1 MDQEERQK
9 KLEAGRAKLAHFR
22 QRKAKGDGANPQ
34 KKTPKRKSAVH
45 ANDLPTQER
54 PLAAKACPLDSA
66 PKRSNG
72 TLAEEAPRPA
82 VDSAQTEPE
91 HEAAPGDEA
100 AVGVCEEEE
109 EPRGALVR
117 SSEKDQRQ
125 LQIALEERNEII
137 SQLTANLQVA
147 LGSRDQVQVEVMEL
161 TNQIQAL
168 QQQLQQ
174 ASEFLRARSQSSAE
188 LSQAQQQISLFQR
201 SLQDQSA
208 QLGRLQEE
216 LQESQQ
222 LTREQQCLL
231 TLKETET
238 TGLLE
243 KLSTTESRLQEALSL
258 RDQEPAAP
266 RNGGRAAETHAQDAG
281 DGADA
286 LTERLRAELQAER
299 GRSRGL
305 ERLVRDFEEE
315 RRALEEQLAEVREEL
330 SMEARQVG
338 EEEEELRRE
347 LARLNDLVRG
357 AQERLQ
363 EEEAAGRRLRAKHE
377 ADISNYELRLR
388 SLAEEKGGDREA
400 ELQSLRDEVRWLR
413 EHHGDRSYQSGS
425 EDPGESPG
433 GAKAQKEHVN
443 QETAGE
449 SREEPGLDLPFPS
462 DPDHLMEK
470 YLASVAPRD
479 STWGEDSLEH
489 SLLENSGNYRFE
501 VDGQVEL
508 ERPKSACLVQDD
520 NEAAGQFTDM
530 PLPCGQGYEAA
541 EPNEESQ
548 ISDQWQTH
556 FSASLGPDEGG
567 DSLISGQGPTRSSA
581 SPGMDGDSEVVDLG
595 KALLVEQCRDLSAQ
609 LEERDRQVE
618 ALEGRLRGEAQ
629 GASERWSKAAKEL
642 ESARWELEAEREQR
656 QRWEEAVGL
665 KASEADDLRNQLSLL
680 RSRPERPDQTGQP
693 PGARTA
699 DPLLLATGDLIGDLR
714 EEKELLL
721 AQLREQERLV
731 RDVQERKLAGDS
743 VTSEVQALF
752 GRQLSALQA
761 HRDGLQAQL
770 DSQKARGQAAS
781 EQLGRKALE
790 LESALGELR
799 RLGEELEEREGRLR
813 EAGEEEA
820 DLRSGLS
827 RLEQGLAD
835 AEEALSQGA
844 EEQAALR
851 ERLGEAETRARNVEN
866 TLQTQ
871 REEFLSQLRT
881 LKEKESALEAE
892 LESARKTLGEQGR
905 EQDEAVEAAMA
916 QLRLAHQEEL
926 CRLQGQHQEEVRAL
940 NLEMERALADQ
951 KARLEEEQKKQI
963 ALIKQV
969 HEREHQREKAELA
982 SRHKD
987 AMEAAHQEHLLQA
1000 QAQQTL
1006 ELEAL
1011 RLSLTNLHTAQL
1023 ELSQSN
1029 LQRDKEA
1036 ALSELQASLR
1046 DKWAQESAM
1055 LQTRQLFE
1063 LEKTREQCRLENQ
1076 RELDELKRTWES
1088 QISEDRSKMEALEA
1102 DKIKALKQDW
1112 EREAEKA
1119 QAEAQATLAETLQA
1133 LSDTRGKLGQLE
1145 QLQASKDQELR
1156 SLEEE
1161 LRQAWSDRDAAARA
1175 VEELVSSHNVVLQE
1189 QRDRAQHLEGLGA
1202 AGTEREE
1209 QLQQQLEKL
1218 QAEHTAVKQ
1227 SSEHLWTQLECM
1239 RASRQELGELREQLL
1254 ARSSRVEDMERL
1266 KQEFAQ
1272 QRRDIQEHNEAE
1284 LEGLRAYFEQRLR
1297 AAEEG
1302 YRQEI
1307 ALLQL
1312 RLVEADLE
1320 DSVLKTGDDSYLSEG
1335 KPAEEKNDLI
1345 AEITLKLE
1353 KHKEEVDA
1361 LRVDLEGR
1369 HRQELEHLRASLS
1382 LAYRE
1387 ELLQA
1392 KTDLTDRYFSQI
1404 QDLKSRHSLEL
1415 EQQRARLSSSHI
1427 KELTKLRGQSAE
1439 EAPSSTEKEP
1449 EPEVEKEARAR
1460 LDMRIRELEA
1470 RAEALAEE
1478 HAAELRRVREEHGDL
1493 LSQAQEKLKQ
1503 DCEEELCAAVEEAR
1517 REERERAALELTRRR
1532 EEAVA
1537 ALTEERRGLSLQLE
1551 AERERLRALQHSLET
1566 ERDPQL
1572 AAARQEIHS
1581 AAEEAKELRAR
1592 LEERAAADL
1601 REARS
1606 RLQEE
1611 QQAAAEE
1618 LRLQQSEEHGER
1630 LKAELNALEAELRGK
1645 HKTELHALE
1654 ADLHGK
1660 HKVELH
1666 ALEAELHGKHKAEL
1680 HALEADLH
1688 GKHKVELHAL
1698 EAELHGKHKAELDAL
1713 EAELHGKHKAELDA
1727 LEADL
1732 HGKHKA
1738 ELDALEAELRGKH
1751 RAQLDALE
1759 AELRGKHRAE
1769 LDALEADLR
1778 GKHRAELDA
1787 LETGL
1792 CAKHKAELDSLEAV
1806 LQETNLAQLEAQE
1819 AELQARHRQE
1829 REELEAR
1836 MLSNMD
1842 TLETTYLAEIQATRE
1857 EAQRELR
1864 ELRESCDGERE
1875 EAEGGRA
1882 AELERLGAEHRAQ
1895 LLSVTEELRRELAQV
1910 HMDKFTAMAA
1920 ELRDA
1925 QQAELAQA
1933 LASQREAVEAEH
1945 RGALQTLR
1953 RELLALDQAHGAA
1966 LQELGEL
1973 RAAEARQ
1980 GQERQAALGALH
1992 QQQLQELRESSAREL
2007 EEEVS
2012 RQRLRLQE
2020 EAEKVL
2026 QQRLDQLKEELAVEK
2041 AAILEECG
2049 QKAQVCGETV
2059 DQLTKQLQERHAE
2072 SSQLRAEVSRL
2083 RGALQGK
2090 SSEMETLET
2099 LLQRR
2104 ERESHEGENLLTM
2117 LRADLSTAAQ
2127 ERRGLQ
2133 KVLLE
2138 VLRNTIATEDLISKK
2153 ISACVN
2159 SRASARGDEPHPK
2172 ATRKGSVDTPE
2183 KEEGE
2188 EEDSGPDS
2196 SLWSAQTDEG
2206 LELSQRLSESLF
2218 AGAELEAEGE
2228 EFVLGACVR
2237 LRAAVDKLLEL
2248 VTESARQLEQTH
2260 GAQAHLEERFSQ
2272 GRQDAAQLVLQHRRV
2287 LEQLD
2292 LEAGLK
2298 SQLELELH
2306 KAEGLMEGYVA
2317 EKAAL
2322 EEVLQQKET
2331 QTERLVEEL
2340 EGLRVQLQEL
2350 SEEHTLLLRQRDAI
2364 AGGLGEPEKGCSDDA
2379 DDAELLREAERLAQE
2394 KLDVQRQAEK
2404 DRGGLLSR
2412 LKLLESELEEQE
2424 SSRQEQEE
2432 RRRAHTEDLQQ
2443 HIQALERQLKHHRQ
2457 FMDEQAVER
2466 EHERD
2471 EFQQEIKKLEAQLR
2485 HPNKPS
2491 AGGDCRGQ
2499 KIEDLVLQV
2508 ETLQAAIKEKMEDY
2522 NSLLLTKEQYQ
2533 RDLAEQNE
2541 EIDKMA
2547 GRIRE
2552 LEQALLNTSE
2562 SSRALGQLE
2571 QELEKARKT
2580 EQELLQDKEA
2590 LQQQQ
2595 YSSRL
2600 QISALQSKL
2609 DEARHRFPESTA
2621 EQALKEQLEAVQQT
2635 LLNKEK
2641 EAEVLAEQL
2650 EQVQRDLAVKA
2661 EEVLQLHL
2669 QLTVL
2674 TEQNSIC
2681 VSQLQNEISS
2691 LKETVSELQRRGGG
2705 EGDDPASVL
2714 QLPLAL
2720 LEEKNQEIDH
2730 LNEQILHLQQEVDVS
2745 NDDKA
2750 VEEVQAEVEELRS
2763 QVERLLGDQ
2772 ARLRQDKEEEVEQ
2785 LHEVIHKLQEELAQL
2800 GPNRHEVSDSQEH
2813 SPQPHS
2819 FWPPHGQEESLC
2831 QELSLQSSRERLDEL
2846 RAQLDLASGEKEALE
2861 RLLHTQETTYRGQV
2875 EALGQSLAEEK
2886 RRLLRLEEEGG
2897 ALRADLSQREAELER
2912 LSSRVRELEDE
2923 AGKSD
2928 GRLREAE
2935 LQRDR
2940 ALADL
2945 GKEAELEEEL
2955 LAVKEEKAQLEQRM
2969 EVLLS
2974 VKEEKAQLEQRMEV
2988 LLSVKEEKA
2997 QLEQRMEE
3005 LQQVNEE
3012 GSTAADAQRAAL
3024 AEQEAKIENLE
3035 TVKQELFQERQA
3047 LRQREGRLQEEIERL
3062 KQEVT
3067 SNSYHIQELNSQLEE
3082 KVSRHAEAQKEVL
3095 TCAEETLAKAEGA
3108 LREKEEQL
3116 SQLRAEHEALRAEL
3130 AAVKEGLSSSTER
3143 AEKLL
3148 EEGQTKDK
3156 ALANLE
3162 VHNQRLK
3169 TELRGLQEDL
3179 ALQEEEVAYQQREL
3193 ADLRERYSLRGP
3205 TSSSAHSHSHCPAP
3219 AGSAL
3224 RGRPEDGFLSLLSH
3238 ERSPPSPEVLRKL
3251 DCSEEPAAVF
3261 HASRLSEL
3269 SGLHNSSL
3277 DLHIKGSPV
3286 GRASS
3291 QPPEL
3296 LSPELEPPSSC
3307 SPDSVAASG
3316 SLSALDS
3323 LDAQKVNDFEQL
3335 GLTPSAS
3342 PGCSTSTLSAQEWV
3356 SDGYGSNVSSELGTR
3371 LNVELAT
3378 TERLDANFLE
3388 YLRNRDMDLTNN
3400 TDSAADSEGP
3410 SLELLSPELQVLLKR
3425 VYQEGCR
3432 VLALSHRPAP
3442 DAPPQTWQTE
3452 KRALQETVL
3461 SLRELLCKMADKHLK
3476 VDGGDADWRR
3486 ELLQAVRGVF
3496 DSEGLSLRSELQA
3509 LLTAQGL
3516 LDPAPLMSQLEQ
3528 LLRQQEE
3535 QQCRSL
3541 EQLLCAD
3548 RRSLLAEVQN
3558 LQSQLRISSLQS
3570 QEQLQQLHGS
3580 LSAAQE
3586 EGCQQQ
3592 HQLRRQVELLEYR
3605 LQQEQTCAEDL
3616 RGSLSA
3622 EQARGAEQ
3630 RALLRAE
3637 RDAGEQLKRRL
3648 EESGERTSA
3657 GGHAQQE
3664 LQQEA
3669 RKLRMMLES
3678 EQVERQAREEAL
3690 QREQLQVQQLQEE
3703 LQQERLRSQRTQD
3716 QEGQALEALRSSL
3729 EDCRAQITELR
3740 GALEQER
3747 VLSSNLRM
3755 ELQIEQSR
3763 CEALIAQERSRAGRA
3778 LEQLE
3783 EQRARCA
3790 QLTDALT
3797 QGKQDHSRRLEEEV
3811 AREKQN
3817 YARKLEE
3824 EVTHVKQNYA
3834 RKLEEEVSSAKLD
3847 YTRKLE
3853 EEVAREKQNYA
3864 WKLEEEVT
3872 QQKRDYTCKLEEEVT
3887 HVKLDYTRNLD
3898 DEAQQQRRLI
3908 VELQAQLEQERRL
3921 REEQTTALQRLQEQ
3935 AAQTKRRLEE
3945 EAQQEA
3951 GSRLHA
3957 AMEGL
3962 QSQRQEVA
3970 RSLEAEKQRAAL
3982 LQAELDALREK
3993 MSSLK
3998 EKERLREEQRD
4009 RQRRLERQELADKE
4023 RQQERTS
4030 ERLQELQQQRAQD
4043 QQRVRQLQQTLAD
4056 LEEKERQ
4063 LTSQRRH
4070 PDSAQPNLPQLRL
4083 AQQQLQLAAVKLR
4096 SFLHGPPVRREGEL
4110 AQAEESELRHLL
4122 RTLTELDQDLKN
4134 LCSQNPS
4141 QMSSSSLVERLL
4153 KENSDLTNQ
4162 LATLSEDKV
4171 TLKHTVSCLERELQG
4186 QRRTRAAREQLKS
4199 PEPVDAAVLSEK
4211 LAWQKERVSLQTALR
4226 KAEAELL
4233 RVTAEIENRPVTDG
4247 SSSKMARLYG
4257 KYLRAESF
4265 RKALVYQKK
4274 YLLLLLGGFQDCEQV
4289 TLSLI
4294 ARMGAYPSSAD
4305 LQAAAPRSRPINRFR
4320 TSVRVVIAISR
4331 LRFLVRKWQKA
4342 IRKGP
4347 GAPAVANGHGH
4358 SGGSGPRAEVLRQQH
4373 PGSILNSPP
4382 TRDPALSRR
4391 GAPSPLAPPV
4401 KSPFRLHNRLYPSP
4415 ALMPAEGS
4423 LTQAQDPERSLTE
4436 YIQHLEAIQ
4445 QRLGGMQQVSGGC
4458 VGLRE
4463 PRRQSPLSQS
4473 GAMMGYRQKWLRE
4486 NRTWLYL
4493 SCLSPVYMSGLG
4505 SAAISFSRK
4514 SDR

>member
-34 KKTPKRKSAVH
+34 KKTPKRKSAAVH

-100 AVGVCEEEE
+100 AVGVREEEE

-117 SSEKDQRQ
+117 NSEKDQRQ
-125 LQIALEERNEII
+125 LQIALEERNKII

-243 KLSTTESRLQEALSL
+243 KLSTTESRLHEALSL

-266 RNGGRAAETHAQDAG
+266 RNGDRGAETHAQDAG

-347 LARLNDLVRG
+347 LARLNELVRG

-449 SREEPGLDLPFPS
+449 SREEPGLDLSFPS

-501 VDGQVEL
+501 VDGPVEL
-508 ERPKSACLVQDD
+508 ERPKSARLVQDD

-530 PLPCGQGYEAA
+530 SLPCGQGYEAA

-548 ISDQWQTH
+548 ISDQWQAH

-618 ALEGRLRGEAQ
+618 ALEGRLRGEAEEAQ

-665 KASEADDLRNQLSLL
+665 KASEADELRNELGLL

-781 EQLGRKALE
+781 EQLGRKAQE

-799 RLGEELEEREGRLR
+799 TLREELEEREGRLR

-820 DLRSGLS
+820 VLRSGLS
-827 RLEQGLAD
+827 RLEQSLAD

-844 EEQAALR
+844 EEKAALR
-851 ERLGEAETRARNVEN
+851 ERLGEEETRAKNAEN
-866 TLQTQ
+866 TLQTE
-871 REEFLSQLRT
+871 REEFLSQLRA

-892 LESARKTLGEQGR
+892 LESVRKTLAEQGR

-951 KARLEEEQKKQI
+951 KARLEEEQKTQI

-969 HEREHQREKAELA
+969 HEREHQREMAELA

-987 AMEAAHQEHLLQA
+987 AMEAARQEHLLQA

-1119 QAEAQATLAETLQA
+1119 RAEVQATLAETLQA
-1133 LSDTRGKLGQLE
+1133 LSDTRGQLGQLE
-1145 QLQASKDQELR
+1145 QLQASKDQDFR

-1449 EPEVEKEARAR
+1449 EAKAEEEKEARAR
-1460 LDMRIRELEA
+1460 LDMRIREL
-1470 RAEALAEE
+1470 EALAEE

-1493 LSQAQEKLKQ
+1493 LSQAQEKLRQ
-1503 DCEEELCAAVEEAR
+1503 DCEEELCTAVEEAR
-1517 REERERAALELTRRR
+1517 REERERAALELTRQR
-1532 EEAVA
+1532 EEAAA

-1551 AERERLRALQHSLET
+1551 AERERLRALQHGLET
-1566 ERDPQL
+1566 EHDPQL

-1611 QQAAAEE
+1611 QKQQQAAAEE

-1630 LKAELNALEAELRGK
+1630 LRA
-1645 HKTELHALE
+1645 ELHALE
-1654 ADLHGK
+1654 ADLLGKQKAELDALEADLHGK
-1660 HKVELH
+1660 QKAELD
-1666 ALEAELHGKHKAEL
+1666 ALEAELHGKHKA
-1680 HALEADLH
+1680 
-1688 GKHKVELHAL
+1688 ELHAL

-1713 EAELHGKHKAELDA
+1713 EAI
-1727 LEADL
+1727 
-1732 HGKHKA
+1732 
-1738 ELDALEAELRGKH
+1738 LREKH

-1864 ELRESCDGERE
+1864 ELRESCDRERE

-2026 QQRLDQLKEELAVEK
+2026 QQRLAQLKEELAVEK

-2083 RGALQGK
+2083 QGALQGK

-2159 SRASARGDEPHPK
+2159 SRASARRDEPHPN

-2183 KEEGE
+2183 KAEEGE

-2669 QLTVL
+2669 QLTAL

-2750 VEEVQAEVEELRS
+2750 VEEVQAEAEELRS

-2955 LAVKEEKAQLEQRM
+2955 LALKEEKAQVEQQMEELLTVKEERAQLEQQM

-2974 VKEEKAQLEQRMEV
+2974 VKEEKAQLEQQMEV

-2997 QLEQRMEE
+2997 QMEQRMEELLTLKEEKTQLEQQVEE

-3012 GSTAADAQRAAL
+3012 RSAAADAQRAGL

-3067 SNSYHIQELNSQLEE
+3067 SNSYHIQELNTQLEE

-3179 ALQEEEVAYQQREL
+3179 TLQEEEVAYQQREL

-3205 TSSSAHSHSHCPAP
+3205 ASSSAHSHSHCPAP

-3238 ERSPPSPEVLRKL
+3238 ERSPPSPEILRKL

-3307 SPDSVAASG
+3307 SPDSIAASG

-3335 GLTPSAS
+3335 GLTPSTS

-3371 LNVELAT
+3371 LNVELAA

-3486 ELLQAVRGVF
+3486 ELLRAVRGVF
-3496 DSEGLSLRSELQA
+3496 DSERLSLRSELQA

-3528 LLRQQEE
+3528 LLKQQEE

-3622 EQARGAEQ
+3622 EQARGVEQ

-3669 RKLRMMLES
+3669 RKLRMRVES

-3716 QEGQALEALRSSL
+3716 QEDQAHEALRSSL
-3729 EDCRAQITELR
+3729 EDCRAQIAELR

-3763 CEALIAQERSRAGRA
+3763 CEALIAQERSRAGHA

-3797 QGKQDHSRRLEEEV
+3797 QGKQDHSRKLEEEV

-3824 EVTHVKQNYA
+3824 EVTHVKQSYT

-3853 EEVAREKQNYA
+3853 EEVTHVKLDYAR
-3864 WKLEEEVT
+3864 KLEEEVT
-3872 QQKRDYTCKLEEEVT
+3872 QQKRDYTCKLEEVVT

-3908 VELQAQLEQERRL
+3908 AELQAQLEQERRL
-3921 REEQTTALQRLQEQ
+3921 REEQTAALQRLQEQ
-3935 AAQTKRRLEE
+3935 AAQTKRWLEE

-3970 RSLEAEKQRAAL
+3970 RSLEAERQRAAL

-4023 RQQERTS
+4023 RQHERTS
-4030 ERLQELQQQRAQD
+4030 ERLELQQQRAQD

-4141 QMSSSSLVERLL
+4141 QMSSSSLVERVL

-4347 GAPAVANGHGH
+4347 GAPAVTNGHGH

-4391 GAPSPLAPPV
+4391 GVPSPLAPPV

-4445 QRLGGMQQVSGGC
+4445 QRLGGMQQ
-4458 VGLRE
+4458 
-4463 PRRQSPLSQS
+4463 
-4473 GAMMGYRQKWLRE
+4473 
-4486 NRTWLYL
+4486 
-4493 SCLSPVYMSGLG
+4493 G